1 MPVIRVTFVW
11 GDGFTWQVPA
21 LAPLAGMY
29 AEHPR
34 RLRPLRYRVEIGP
47 GQISVLESARLN
59 HWLARECEGSLCRR
73 HECHVKNHRRVKAKR
88 SVNP

>member
-11 GDGFTWQVPA
+11 GDGFTWQVSA

-47 GQISVLESARLN
+47 GQFPALELARLN
-59 HWLARECEGSLCRR
+59 HWLATDCEAALCRR
-73 HECHVKNHRRVKAKR
+73 HECLVKNHRRVTAKR

>member
-1 MPVIRVTFVW
+1 MPEIRVTFVW
-11 GDGFTWQVPA
+11 GDGFTWQVSA

-47 GQISVLESARLN
+47 GQLSVLESARVN
-59 HWLARECEGSLCRR
+59 HWLARECEGALCQR
-73 HECHVKNHRRVKAKR
+73 HECLVKNHRRMAAKR
-88 SVNP
+88 SATP